1 MRSYSEYRNLPADVI
16 STVTNAARSGDLKY
30 FVAVA
35 LNERPKILSL
45 RDSKGYSALMLACYH
60 GQTDLVRALL
70 EWGADPNDK
79 DFGGNSV
86 LMGATFKSHIDVVKL
101 LLFYGADP
109 GLANNKGQT
118 ASLFAQMFGRTE
130 VLALLEPE
138 SKSNLKEKL
147 KSWVSFFKLN
157 LNNERNSNV

>member
-1 MRSYSEYRNLPADVI
+1 MRSYSEYRSLPPDII
-16 STVTNAARSGDLKY
+16 STATNAARSGDIKY
-30 FVAVA
+30 FQAIE
-35 LNERPKILSL
+35 LSERPKILSL

-60 GQTDLVRALL
+60 GQTDLVRTFL
-70 EWGADPNDK
+70 EWGADPDDK

-101 LLFYGADP
+101 LLLYGADP
-109 GLANNKGQT
+109 GLTNNKGQT

-138 SKSNLKEKL
+138 SKSNLIEKI
-147 KSWVSFFKLN
+147 KSWVLFFKMN
-157 LNNERNSNV
+157 LYNERNNNV